1 MWKALGN
8 FPLTLRKICPQL
20 NVKRPSSVCCLF
32 PLGTCS
38 LGHQLTATSP
48 DFPGLLTQER
58 CLPGPI
64 DPGFHNSGFI
74 YHLSLCDDTWP
85 VRIIQWPV
93 LAVNRPFFLLFGPRL
108 PPFLASVTDIE
119 DS

>member
-20 NVKRPSSVCCLF
+20 SVKRPAVFAASSLWEPALWVTSSQQ
-32 PLGTCS
+32 PLLTS
-38 LGHQLTATSP
+38 L
-48 DFPGLLTQER
+48 GLLTQEL

-74 YHLSLCDDTWP
+74 YHLSLYDDT
-85 VRIIQWPV
+85 
-93 LAVNRPFFLLFGPRL
+93 
-108 PPFLASVTDIE
+108 
-119 DS
+119 